1 MPYVIDGNNLVGCAP
16 DISLDDPQAKTKII
30 NIARNFQEN
39 KRCSV
44 IMVFDGP
51 PGKGVR
57 REELSARFTVLYPR
71 EGSSADEE
79 IRQILSG
86 FNYFKDVV
94 LVTSDRKLKDFAREK
109 GAKTLNSIEFY
120 FELKRLSLVSG
131 EKQENLKRINTE
143 LSDREVDQWLKIFH
157 ES

>member
-16 DISLDDPQAKTKII
+16 DISLDDPQAGAKIVT
-30 NIARNFQEN
+30 IARNFQEN
-39 KRCSV
+39 KKCSV
-44 IMVFDGP
+44 IVVFDGRP
-51 PGKGVR
+51 RNGMR
-57 REELSARFTVLYPR
+57 REELSARFTVMYPR

-79 IRQILSG
+79 IREILSG

-109 GAKTLNSIEFY
+109 GAKTINSIEFY
-120 FELKRLSLVSG
+120 FELKRLSLISG
-131 EKQENLKRINTE
+131 VKEENLKRINTE

>member
-16 DISLDDPQAKTKII
+16 DISLADPQADAKII

-39 KRCSV
+39 KKCSV
-44 IMVFDGP
+44 IVVFDGR
-51 PGKGVR
+51 PGNGVR
-57 REELSARFTVLYPR
+57 RQELSSRFTVLYPR
-71 EGSSADEE
+71 DGSSADEE
-79 IRQILSG
+79 IRQILNG
-86 FNYFKDVV
+86 FNNFKDVM

-109 GAKTLNSIEFY
+109 GAKTINSIEFY
-120 FELKRLSLVSG
+120 FELKRLSLISG
-131 EKQENLKRINTE
+131 VKEENLKRINTE